1 MLVLIRG
8 LSKQLIGSGAQR
20 RSDPGDV

>member
-1 MLVLIRG
+1 VLIRG